1 MTEEEKE
8 KLKDAIALLR
18 EANKEFERNK
28 RYTDIF
34 GNVITTLVVS
44 YIIFLVI
51 GALIL
56 ILLVNS

>member
-18 EANKEFERNK
+18 EADKEFERNK

-56 ILLVNS
+56 MLIVNS